1 MPPHRLAYRPTVM
14 GTRGVVTSAHP
25 LASMAGIQMLL
36 AGGNAVDAAV
46 AVGSTLNVVEPFMSS
61 AGGIGLMLISRG
73 GERHVLDFI
82 GRAPRAADAAGCT
95 EDDLA
100 GGPKSCATPGN
111 LGGWLAALE
120 RFGTMDRARVLAP
133 AIGHAERGVPLTF
146 KNVEFFEAARATLGR
161 SREAERLYLGNG
173 GPRAGGVVTYK
184 ELAATF
190 RQVAEGG
197 AEVFCRGPIAKAIAR
212 AVREAGGWLGEEDLA
227 EFKPEWREPATIAYR
242 GQQVYS
248 MPPPFSA
255 FQMLETLNILEGYDL
270 RAWGHN
276 SVDYLH
282 HLIEAVK
289 LGSADRLAYA
299 YSGQVPI
306 AGLLS
311 KQYADSQR
319 ARIDAKRA
327 AVSEGERHTRERLPN
342 QITEGRPSTREGY
355 APSDSPATREGYA
368 PSDSPATR
376 EGYAPSDS
384 PATREGYAPSD
395 SPATREGYAPSD
407 SPAKFADEHT
417 THFACADAAGTVVSV
432 TQTLGVPF
440 GSGFAVPGTGIVLN
454 NILKWMDRDPVS
466 PNVLRP
472 GRKAG
477 TMMSPT
483 QVFRDGAFN
492 VSIGTPGSY
501 GILQTTPQMLLNVL
515 EFGMN
520 IQEAIEAPRVRIYRD
535 RRIDAE
541 ARIPADTRAALA
553 GRGHQVNV
561 IDEWSWIVGGGQGIV
576 RDRESGALMAGAD
589 PRRDGYALAI

>member
-14 GTRGVVTSAHP
+14 GRRGVVTSAHP
-25 LASMAGIQMLL
+25 LASMAGIEILL

-82 GRAPRAADAAGCT
+82 GRAPRAADAARAT
-95 EDDLA
+95 EDELA

-146 KNVEFFEAARATLGR
+146 KNVEFVEAARATLAR
-161 SREAERLYLGNG
+161 SKEAERLYLGNG
-173 GPRAGGVVTYK
+173 GPRAGGVVAYK
-184 ELAATF
+184 ELASTF
-190 RQVAEGG
+190 RQVVEGG
-197 AEVFCRGPIAKAIAR
+197 AEVFYRGPIAKAIGR

-227 EFKPEWREPATIAYR
+227 EFKAEWREPATITYR
-242 GQQVYS
+242 GQQICS

-255 FQMLETLNILEGYDL
+255 FQMLETLSILEGYDL
-270 RAWGHN
+270 GAWGHN
-276 SVDYLH
+276 SVEYLH

-299 YSGQVPI
+299 YSPNVPI
-306 AGLLS
+306 TGLLS
-311 KQYADSQR
+311 KKYADSQR
-319 ARIDAKRA
+319 ARVDARRA
-327 AVSEGERHTRERLPN
+327 AVSEGERHTREKLPD
-342 QITEGRPSTREGY
+342 QIVEGHPT
-355 APSDSPATREGYA
+355 
-368 PSDSPATR
+368 
-376 EGYAPSDS
+376 
-384 PATREGYAPSD
+384 
-395 SPATREGYAPSD
+395 
-407 SPAKFADEHT
+407 KFANEHT
-417 THFACADAAGTVVSV
+417 THFACADASGTVVSV

-440 GSGFAVPGTGIVLN
+440 GSGFAIPGTGLVLN
-454 NILKWMDRDPVS
+454 NILKWMDLDPAS
-466 PNVLRP
+466 PNVVRA

-483 QVFRDGAFN
+483 QVFRDGAFAL
-492 VSIGTPGSY
+492 SIGTPGSY
-501 GILQTTPQMLLNVL
+501 GILQTTAQMLLNVL

-520 IQEAIEAPRVRIYRD
+520 VQEAIEAPRVRVYRD
-535 RRIDAE
+535 RLIDAE
-541 ARIPADTRAALA
+541 TRIAPEVRQGLAA
-553 GRGHQVNV
+553 RGHQVNE
-561 IDEWSWIVGGGQGIV
+561 IGDWSWIVGGGQGLM
-576 RDRESGALMAGAD
+576 RDATSGALMAGAD